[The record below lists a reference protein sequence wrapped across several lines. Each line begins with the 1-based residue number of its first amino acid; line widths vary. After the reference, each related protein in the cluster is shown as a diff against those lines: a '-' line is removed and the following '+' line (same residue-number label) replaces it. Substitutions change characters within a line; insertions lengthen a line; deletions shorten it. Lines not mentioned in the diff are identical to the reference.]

1 MQWLPD
7 RYSLEARVA
16 PVVILLLPLAVFAAV
31 ALSWFDIS
39 LPGLGSV
46 PTSAIGVVIF
56 VVTSCVVLASHVG
69 RSGRRKQDWLFD
81 LWGGPPLRRAMRHD
95 SERDDAMSW
104 DRITALLEVRIGTP
118 RPTAHD
124 ETEDPVVAERVYSDF
139 ENELKQATR
148 DHKVFPE
155 VARENRSFGFR
166 RNLWAMKPW
175 AVSVGLLLVAVAVWF
190 SIWGPAAD
198 RKLFVGT
205 LVVIGLVTLWWK
217 FIITTDW
224 VRDAAD
230 AYVVAM
236 REGGLRLADAER
248 LERKKAS

>member
-16 PVVILLLPLAVFAAV
+16 PIVVLLLPLALFGLVAV
-31 ALSWFDIS
+31 PWYGIS
-39 LPGLGSV
+39 LAGLGSV
-46 PTSAIGVVIF
+46 PTSAIGVLTF
-56 VVTSCVVLASHVG
+56 VTTCCVVLASHIG
-69 RSGRRKQDWLFD
+69 RCGRRKQNRLFES
-81 LWGGPPLRRAMRHD
+81 WGGPPLRRAMRHD
-95 SERDDAMSW
+95 SDRDDTMSW
-104 DRITALLEVRIGTP
+104 DRIAALLEVRIGTP
-118 RPTAHD
+118 RPTADD
-124 ETEDPVVAERVYSDF
+124 EVNDSVVADKVYADF

-148 DHKVFPE
+148 DHKMFPE

-175 AVSVGLLLVAVAVWF
+175 AITTGVLFILGATGWSF
-190 SIWGPAAD
+190 WGPVSD
-198 RKLFVGT
+198 RPLFIATAVGMA
-205 LVVIGLVTLWWK
+205 LMTLWWT
-217 FIITTDW
+217 FSVTPDW

-248 LERKKAS
+248 VEQRKAS